1 MLLLAEEKSM
11 DIPCTWRSS
20 YFISSLSWH
29 NLGVQKSTR
38 PPPASTL
45 FSPFHQD
52 GRAPIWLWQARAPT
66 SAYAA
71 RRSDR
76 LVARAITIL

>member
-1 MLLLAEEKSM
+1 MLLLAEEKGV
-11 DIPCTWRSS
+11 DIPCACRPS

-29 NLGVQKSTR
+29 NLSVQESTC
-38 PPPASTL
+38 PPPASAL
-45 FSPFHQD
+45 FSPHQD
-52 GRAPIWLWQARAPT
+52 GRAPIRLWQARAPT

-76 LVARAITIL
+76 LVARAMTIL